1 MKKLVLV
8 LCLTLGG
15 CASMP
20 PVHMPKAI
28 ARHHYVKPHVAPVAA
43 PVVVAPAPAPVEAPK
58 PVKRKRWLDYLRSF
72 KKDKTN
78 G

>member
-1 MKKLVLV
+1 MKKLLFVV
-8 LCLTLGG
+8 CFALGG

-20 PVHMPKAI
+20 PMHMPEVI
-28 ARHHYVKPHVAPVAA
+28 TRHHYVKPHVAPVAA
-43 PVVVAPAPAPVEAPK
+43 PVVAPAPIEAPK
-58 PVKRKRWLDYLRSF
+58 PAKHKRWLDYLRSF